1 MQKTFNRNE
10 KRGVLIEYQTYNH
23 FWQMCFAESDCDAK
37 RIIDGLKKLSH
48 VTKIK
53 EPPPNEAIH
62 NNRN

>member
-10 KRGVLIEYQTYNH
+10 KGGILIEYQTYNH

-53 EPPPNEAIH
+53 EP
-62 NNRN
+62 RK